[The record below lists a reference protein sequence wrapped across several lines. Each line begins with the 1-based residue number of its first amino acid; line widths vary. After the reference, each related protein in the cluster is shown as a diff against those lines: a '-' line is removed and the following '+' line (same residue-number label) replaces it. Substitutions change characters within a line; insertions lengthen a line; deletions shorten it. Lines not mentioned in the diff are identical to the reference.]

1 MANNWI
7 CPKISMKRKIHS
19 YHICMKISSY
29 VLKFSI
35 CHTFKV
41 DDEERIPACM
51 RSSPGGSW
59 PSLSCWLCVS
69 DINTTRMLP
78 MENVLK
84 SIKSVIEKISC
95 WSCVSGINTTRVL
108 PMENVY
114 LSIKSVIEKK
124 DYCNQFNIEEEN
136 LVNITTALFML
147 WNFFYIS
154 NATHCIVYF
163 TLSEISNSTNPF
175 AIRALSSA

>member
-7 CPKISMKRKIHS
+7 CPKILMKRKIHS

-78 MENVLK
+78 MEMFWNQSRVSLK
-84 SIKSVIEKISC
+84 KFHVDRACPVSTQLVCCRWKMSIYQSRVSLKKRIIVISSILRRKT
-95 WSCVSGINTTRVL
+95 WSTL
-108 PMENVY
+108 PPHFLCCETFSTSATQ
-114 LSIKSVIEKK
+114 LI
-124 DYCNQFNIEEEN
+124 
-136 LVNITTALFML
+136 ALFIL
-147 WNFFYIS
+147 RWVKFQILL
-154 NATHCIVYF
+154 TP
-163 TLSEISNSTNPF
+163 LQ
-175 AIRALSSA
+175 